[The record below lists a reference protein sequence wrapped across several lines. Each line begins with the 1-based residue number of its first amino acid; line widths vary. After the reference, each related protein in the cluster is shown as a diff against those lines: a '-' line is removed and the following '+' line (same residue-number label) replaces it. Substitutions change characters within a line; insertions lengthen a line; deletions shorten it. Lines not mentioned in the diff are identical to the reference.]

1 MMNTLDTAFSHTHND
16 ASPRIIRRVSAND
29 IEVTPSS
36 FNGLQPN
43 QQFENLE
50 GIQSP
55 GLNGKDRYCHST
67 RFNFKISFHTNRHHF
82 SYFLSDVL
90 SGRGSAAN
98 NHIGN
103 IRFREMVKKYQNRY
117 RSASKADKP
126 IVALEIV
133 LRWKALS
140 PPGRFL
146 SKSTGKGGDLWH
158 EISEEKATRKVA
170 QRLRETDSSFAA
182 SQQRRRSRQERT
194 PSQDAPITMI
204 PADST
209 TEKAIAKCS
218 SNIMH
223 LIQDDS
229 SVTPIATPLFTTS
242 MDEQLDYLYSIVQED
257 NLQDFTEDSSKNG
270 QNIPLACDL
279 LDVF

>member
-1 MMNTLDTAFSHTHND
+1 M
-16 ASPRIIRRVSAND
+16 VSENWSRQLGFPLTGHFELSMTNLFID
-29 IEVTPSS
+29 S
-36 FNGLQPN
+36 F
-43 QQFENLE
+43 
-50 GIQSP
+50 
-55 GLNGKDRYCHST
+55 
-67 RFNFKISFHTNRHHF
+67 
-82 SYFLSDVL
+82 SDVL

-103 IRFREMVKKYQNRY
+103 IRFREMVKKYQDRY

-146 SKSTGKGGDLWH
+146 TKSAGKGDDLWH

-182 SQQRRRSRQERT
+182 SQLRRRERHERM
-194 PSQDAPITMI
+194 PSQDGSVNIV
-204 PADST
+204 PADT
-209 TEKAIAKCS
+209 TTASAIATCS
-218 SNIMH
+218 SNISLLH
-223 LIQDDS
+223 VVQDDS
-229 SVTPIATPLFTTS
+229 SVAPMATPMFTS
-242 MDEQLDYLYSIVQED
+242 SLDDQLEDLYAIVQED
-257 NLQDFTEDSSKNG
+257 NLHDICEDSSNSEE
-270 QNIPLACDL
+270 NIGSVPLAADL